1 MSGFFTFGSDPKKN
15 NQSNIQRPPGPT
27 SQAQFPPAS
36 SSSSSSRATPAAV
49 TVTSPAGKSTS
60 TPSAG
65 ASSMAAA
72 IPTGGGK
79 LFGTD
84 SLANSAPPISSNMFG
99 LVKT

>member
-1 MSGFFTFGSDPKKN
+1 MSFFTFGSDPKKN
-15 NQSNIQRPPGPT
+15 NQSNIQRPPGP

-36 SSSSSSRATPAAV
+36 SSSSARAAPAAV

-79 LFGTD
+79 LFGAD

-99 LVKT
+99 LVKS